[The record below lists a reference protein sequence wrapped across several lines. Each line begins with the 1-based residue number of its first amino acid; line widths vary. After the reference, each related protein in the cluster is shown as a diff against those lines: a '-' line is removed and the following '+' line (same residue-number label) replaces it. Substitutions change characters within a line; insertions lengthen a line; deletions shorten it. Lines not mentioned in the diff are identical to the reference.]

1 MKVQY
6 ASDLHLERPDN
17 SRYIKH
23 HPLIPSAEILV
34 LAGDIGIMGS
44 DNFTKH
50 PFWNFVSD
58 NFERTLVVPGNHE
71 FFGKYNINLVP
82 QGEVS
87 SIHTNVTIHYNDTI
101 RIGDVDFILSTLWS
115 EISVE
120 NYEDIRNIMGDFHR
134 IYDGEKLLERQR
146 YNQEHKLCLD
156 YINYAVKS
164 SNAEKIVVVSHHIPS
179 FELVAQEYLGS
190 IYNEA
195 FTVELNDF
203 IKSTHI
209 DSWIYGHSHRNI
221 DSTVG
226 QTRCLSNQLGYVLQN
241 EHTSFS
247 HNKVIEL

>member
-17 SRYIKH
+17 SRYLKH
-23 HPLIPSAEILV
+23 HPLIPSAEVLI

-44 DNFTKH
+44 DNFVKH

-58 NFERTLVVPGNHE
+58 NFDRTLVVPGNHE
-71 FFGKYNINLVP
+71 FFGKYDINSIP

-87 SIHTNVTIHYNDTI
+87 AIRSNVTMHYNDTL

-115 EISVE
+115 EISAE
-120 NYEDIRNIMGDFHR
+120 NYEEISNIMGDFHR
-134 IYDGEKLLERQR
+134 IYDGKKLLEQQR
-146 YNQEHKLCLD
+146 YNREHKRCLN
-156 YINYAVKS
+156 YIKDAVKS
-164 SNAEKIVVVSHHIPS
+164 SDSEKIVVVSHHVPS

-195 FTVELNDF
+195 FTVELNEF
-203 IKSTHI
+203 IESTRI
-209 DSWIYGHSHRNI
+209 NFWIYGHSHRNI
-221 DSTVG
+221 DNTIG
-226 QTRCLSNQLGYVLQN
+226 QTCCLCNQLGYVVQN

-247 HNKVIEL
+247 NNKVIEL